1 MTKTPT
7 NPPDET
13 EVMKKNLKCRG
24 CPKKILFLKYWQIL
38 FYNAHKLDF
47 DPCLKK
53 NTLKKSSGIIL
64 LVAALVTIY
73 GPSIGLPYAYL

>member
-53 NTLKKSSGIIL
+53 NTQKKALASSFL
-64 LVAALVTIY
+64 LQ
-73 GPSIGLPYAYL
+73 PW